1 MQKKIVIQKSLKN
14 YLESKNLSQG
24 KLASA
29 SGISLSS
36 LHGYLNGTLPKS
48 LIILIKLAESM
59 GIGLDELAFGKSPIS
74 QEIDTNSLWEIT
86 GKYELIIKKEVSLV
100 HSRSFLKENVIQA
113 LEDEILKNLPKKI

>member
-29 SGISLSS
+29 SGISPSS

-59 GIGLDELAFGKSPIS
+59 DIGLDELVFGEKAIT
-74 QEIDTNSLWEIT
+74 QNIDGISLWKIT
-86 GKYELIIKKEVSLV
+86 GNYELTITKK
-100 HSRSFLKENVIQA
+100 N
-113 LEDEILKNLPKKI
+113 